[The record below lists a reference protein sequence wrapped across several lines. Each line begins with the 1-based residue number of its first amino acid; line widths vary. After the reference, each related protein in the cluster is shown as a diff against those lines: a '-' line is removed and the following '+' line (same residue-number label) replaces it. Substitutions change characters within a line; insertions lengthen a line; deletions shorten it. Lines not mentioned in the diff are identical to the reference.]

1 MRREL
6 VYTKKDSEEIIE
18 VPDKSLV
25 KAISDAF
32 DFEIGFIPEGFQ
44 VAFLL
49 IEDNKED
56 SRKDVWKIVF
66 FKETVKMN
74 KETITIDNVGEATG
88 GERIFDF
95 FKVLDGNFEDVINTS
110 VDLIKKYYE
119 EVKAAEPLAETLIQA
134 K

>member
-6 VYTKKDSEEIIE
+6 VYTKRDSEEIIE
-18 VPDKSLV
+18 VPDRSLV
-25 KAISDAF
+25 KAVSENF
-32 DFEIGFIPEGFQ
+32 DFEIGFIPEGYQ

-66 FKETVKMN
+66 FKETIKMDQG
-74 KETITIDNVGEATG
+74 TITIDNLQDASG
-88 GERIFDF
+88 GERVFDF

-119 EVKAAEPLAETLIQA
+119 EVKAVNSAETITT
-134 K
+134 

>member
-25 KAISDAF
+25 KAISDVF

-66 FKETVKMN
+66 FKETV
-74 KETITIDNVGEATG
+74 ELEQRTITIDNLQDASG
-88 GERIFDF
+88 GKRVFEF

-119 EVKAAEPLAETLIQA
+119 EVKAAEPAAETVTT
-134 K
+134 

>member
-18 VPDKSLV
+18 VPDRTLV
-25 KAISDAF
+25 KAISENF

-56 SRKDVWKIVF
+56 SRKDIWKIVF
-66 FKETVKMN
+66 FKDTVKMAQ
-74 KETITIDNVGEATG
+74 ETITIDNIPESSG
-88 GERIFDF
+88 GERAFEF
-95 FKVLDGNFEDVINTS
+95 FKVLEGNFEDVINTS

-119 EVKAAEPLAETLIQA
+119 EVKAAEPAATPA
-134 K
+134 T

>member
-18 VPDKSLV
+18 VPDRSLV
-25 KAISDAF
+25 KAISESF

-56 SRKDVWKIVF
+56 SRKDVWKIAF
-66 FKETVKMN
+66 FKETVKMDQG
-74 KETITIDNVGEATG
+74 TITIDNLQDASS
-88 GERIFDF
+88 GERVFDF
-95 FKVLDGNFEDVINTS
+95 FKVLDGNFEDVINIS

-119 EVKAAEPLAETLIQA
+119 EVKAANPAETVTT
-134 K
+134 